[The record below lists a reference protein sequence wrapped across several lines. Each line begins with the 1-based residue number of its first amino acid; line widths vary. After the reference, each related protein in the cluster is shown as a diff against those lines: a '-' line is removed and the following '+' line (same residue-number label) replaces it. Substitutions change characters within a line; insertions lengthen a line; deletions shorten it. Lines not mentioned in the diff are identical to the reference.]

1 MSDDKR
7 ITIAILGNPNTG
19 TTSLFNQ
26 LTGLHGS
33 VGNYPRVTVGI
44 RKHSFEY
51 QGWEIQLVDLPG
63 IYSLSCRTDEERES
77 RNFLYHEAPDLI
89 LNILDMSNLERN
101 LLLTSQ
107 LIEMSIPRIT
117 VLNMVDE
124 AEDKGVQL
132 DEETFAYLLNTPVV
146 ETNARDGVG
155 VDSLLKAIMEFAEA
169 KSQPEII
176 KLNYDSH
183 LEEAIERTQDHIARL
198 HDDSM
203 RAEHSRWLA
212 IKLLENDETVI
223 KEEGDHTDLIA
234 AVAVERDELKKGHS
248 EDAAMLLNN
257 GRYGFVNGLL
267 QETMQV
273 DVDTAINRIDAT
285 RVIDAFLLH
294 KWLGMPIF
302 LFIMW
307 VMFESTFTLGAYPV
321 DWIDAGVGLVSDGLN
336 NIMPDNMFKDLL
348 INGVLAGVGGTIIFL
363 PNIVILFF
371 FIAVFNDTGYM
382 VRGAV
387 LVDRI
392 MHKFGLHGKAFIP
405 MLTGF
410 GCNVPAI
417 MATRTIEH
425 RRDRLVAILVNPF
438 ISCSARLPVFILFT
452 GAFFGENAKLIDLK
466 SSFVMPGMMD
476 MHVHMGFEI
485 GANTEKDMVKLEDT
499 ERVLRSAVYAKRI
512 LHAGF
517 TTVRDLGGKPEI
529 SFALRNSIAK
539 GWVAGPRIIASGSGV
554 AATGGHGDVDGMK
567 MDLLKK
573 ETSETVCDGVEDCRR
588 AVRHAVKYGAD
599 VIKITATG
607 GVLSETNTGT
617 GQQMTDD
624 EMKEIMDTAHNLGRK
639 IAAHAH
645 AAEGINAALRAG
657 VDSIEHGSYA
667 DKTSIKL
674 FKKTGA
680 YLVPTLLAGN
690 TVVKMAETTD
700 ILPPVIAKKAIR
712 VGGDMMA
719 HFSVAYKKGV
729 KIAFGTDS
737 GVSAHGINAEEAVLM
752 HQAGMSE
759 MDILKSATVNAAD
772 LADMSDSLGTLEV
785 GKQADIIAMDAS
797 PLKDI
802 KEVLSVD
809 FVMKGGTVH
818 KQ

>member
-19 TTSLFNQ
+19 TTSLFNK

-44 RKHSFEY
+44 RKHTFEH

-77 RNFLYHEAPDLI
+77 RNYLYHDAPDLI

-155 VDSLLKAIMEFAEA
+155 VEDLLKAVMEFAEA

-183 LEEAIERTQDHIARL
+183 LEEAIARTQAHIAKL

-203 RAEHSRWLA
+203 REEHSRWLA
-212 IKLLENDETVI
+212 IKLLENDATVI
-223 KEEGDHTDLIA
+223 KEEGDHADLIA

-257 GRYGFVNGLL
+257 GRYGFVHGLL

-273 DVDTAINRIDAT
+273 DTDTAINRIDAT
-285 RVIDAFLLH
+285 RVIDSFLLH
-294 KWLGMPIF
+294 KWFGMPIF

-321 DWIDAGVGLVSDGLN
+321 DWIDAGVGLISDGLN
-336 NIMPDNMFKDLL
+336 NIMPDNLFKDLI
-348 INGVLAGVGGTIIFL
+348 INGVLAGVGGTIVFL

-452 GAFFGENAKLIDLK
+452 GAFFGENAGTALFGIYMVSIAVALGAALFLSKTIVK
-466 SSFVMPGMMD
+466 
-476 MHVHMGFEI
+476 
-485 GANTEKDMVKLEDT
+485 GANTSPFLMELPPYRAPTWQSISTHMSSNASEFLRKVGGIIVVGSIVIWFLQTFPLDVELSKD
-499 ERVLRSAVYAKRI
+499 YQQ
-512 LHAGF
+512 
-517 TTVRDLGGKPEI
+517 EI
-529 SFALRNSIAK
+529 SVLEAKPQVNPQSTQSMIKQLKLDMQQEVQHKSYLGQIGRFVQPVFAPMNFDTNASIALLT
-539 GWVAGPRIIASGSGV
+539 GVVAKEIVV
-554 AATGGHGDVDGMK
+554 ATF
-567 MDLLKK
+567 
-573 ETSETVCDGVEDCRR
+573 
-588 AVRHAVKYGAD
+588 
-599 VIKITATG
+599 
-607 GVLSETNTGT
+607 GVLYAQGDEVDENTLSLRESIGSS
-617 GQQMTDD
+617 MTVV
-624 EMKEIMDTAHNLGRK
+624 TA
-639 IAAHAH
+639 ISFM
-645 AAEGINAALRAG
+645 I
-657 VDSIEHGSYA
+657 
-667 DKTSIKL
+667 
-674 FKKTGA
+674 F
-680 YLVPTLLAGN
+680 TLLYIPCMSTIAIIYR
-690 TVVKMAETTD
+690 ETGSWKWTS
-700 ILPPVIAKKAIR
+700 
-712 VGGDMMA
+712 
-719 HFSVAYKKGV
+719 FSVGFSISLAYV
-729 KIAFGTDS
+729 LAFA
-737 GVSAHGINAEEAVLM
+737 VSY
-752 HQAGMSE
+752 
-759 MDILKSATVNAAD
+759 
-772 LADMSDSLGTLEV
+772 
-785 GKQADIIAMDAS
+785 
-797 PLKDI
+797 
-802 KEVLSVD
+802 
-809 FVMKGGTVH
+809 FGGLIV
-818 KQ
+818 

>member
-26 LTGLHGS
+26 LTGLHSS

-44 RKHSFEY
+44 RKHSFEH
-51 QGWEIQLVDLPG
+51 QDWEIQLVDLPG
-63 IYSLSCRTDEERES
+63 VYSLSCRTDEELES
-77 RNFLYHEAPDLI
+77 RNFLYHDAPDLI

-107 LIEMSIPRIT
+107 LIELSIPRIT

-155 VDSLLKAIMEFAEA
+155 VDNLLKAIMEFAEA

-183 LEEAIERTQDHIARL
+183 LEEAIERTQAYIAKL
-198 HDDSM
+198 HNDSM
-203 RAEHSRWLA
+203 REEHSRWLA

-248 EDAAMLLNN
+248 EDAAMLLNS
-257 GRYGFVNGLL
+257 GRYGFVHGLL

-273 DVDTAINRIDAT
+273 DTATAINRIDAT

-294 KWLGMPIF
+294 KWFGMPIF

-321 DWIDAGVGLVSDGLN
+321 DWIDAGVALISDGLG
-336 NIMPDNMFKDLL
+336 NIMPDNLFKDLL
-348 INGVLAGVGGTIIFL
+348 INGVLAGVGGTIVFL

-452 GAFFGENAKLIDLK
+452 GAFFAENAGTALFGIYMVSIAVALGAALFLSKTIVK
-466 SSFVMPGMMD
+466 
-476 MHVHMGFEI
+476 
-485 GANTEKDMVKLEDT
+485 GANTSPFLMELPPYRVPTWQSISTHMSSNASEFLKKVGGIIVVGSIVIWFLQTFPLDVELSKDYQQEISALEAKPQVDQEMVKKLKLDMQQEAQNKSYLGQIGGFVQPVFAPMNFDT
-499 ERVLRSAVYAKRI
+499 NASIALLTGVVAKEIVVATFGVLYAQGDEVDENTLSLRESI
-512 LHAGF
+512 GSSMSMVTA
-517 TTVRDLGGKPEI
+517 I
-529 SFALRNSIAK
+529 SFMIFTLLYIPCMSTIAIIYRETGSWKWTGFSVGFSIALAY
-539 GWVAGPRIIASGSGV
+539 VLAFAVSFF
-554 AATGGHGDVDGMK
+554 GG
-567 MDLLKK
+567 
-573 ETSETVCDGVEDCRR
+573 
-588 AVRHAVKYGAD
+588 
-599 VIKITATG
+599 
-607 GVLSETNTGT
+607 
-617 GQQMTDD
+617 
-624 EMKEIMDTAHNLGRK
+624 
-639 IAAHAH
+639 
-645 AAEGINAALRAG
+645 
-657 VDSIEHGSYA
+657 
-667 DKTSIKL
+667 L
-674 FKKTGA
+674 F
-680 YLVPTLLAGN
+680 V
-690 TVVKMAETTD
+690 
-700 ILPPVIAKKAIR
+700 
-712 VGGDMMA
+712 
-719 HFSVAYKKGV
+719 
-729 KIAFGTDS
+729 
-737 GVSAHGINAEEAVLM
+737 
-752 HQAGMSE
+752 
-759 MDILKSATVNAAD
+759 
-772 LADMSDSLGTLEV
+772 
-785 GKQADIIAMDAS
+785 
-797 PLKDI
+797 
-802 KEVLSVD
+802 
-809 FVMKGGTVH
+809 
-818 KQ
+818 

>member
-26 LTGLHGS
+26 LTGLHSS

-51 QGWEIQLVDLPG
+51 QGWDIQLVDLPG

-77 RNFLYHEAPDLI
+77 RNFLYHDAPDLI

-117 VLNMVDE
+117 ILNMVDE

-267 QETMQV
+267 QETMQI
-273 DVDTAINRIDAT
+273 DTDTAINRIDAT

-294 KWLGMPIF
+294 KWFGMPIF

-321 DWIDAGVGLVSDGLN
+321 DWIDAGVGLISDGLN

-452 GAFFGENAKLIDLK
+452 GAFFGENAGTALFGIYMVSIAVALGAALFLSKTIVK
-466 SSFVMPGMMD
+466 
-476 MHVHMGFEI
+476 
-485 GANTEKDMVKLEDT
+485 GANTSPFLMELPPYRAPTWQSISTHMSSNASEFLRKVGGIIVVGSIIIWFLQTFPLDVELSKD
-499 ERVLRSAVYAKRI
+499 YQQ
-512 LHAGF
+512 
-517 TTVRDLGGKPEI
+517 EI
-529 SFALRNSIAK
+529 SVLEAKPQVNQEMIKQLKLDMQQEAQHKSYLGQIGGFVQPVFAPMNFDTNASIALLT
-539 GWVAGPRIIASGSGV
+539 GVVAKEIVVATFGVLYAQGDEVDENTLSLRESIASS
-554 AATGGHGDVDGMK
+554 M
-567 MDLLKK
+567 
-573 ETSETVCDGVEDCRR
+573 TVV
-588 AVRHAVKYGAD
+588 
-599 VIKITATG
+599 TAI
-607 GVLSETNTGT
+607 SF
-617 GQQMTDD
+617 M
-624 EMKEIMDTAHNLGRK
+624 I
-639 IAAHAH
+639 
-645 AAEGINAALRAG
+645 
-657 VDSIEHGSYA
+657 
-667 DKTSIKL
+667 
-674 FKKTGA
+674 F
-680 YLVPTLLAGN
+680 TLLYIPCMSTIAIIYR
-690 TVVKMAETTD
+690 ETQSWKWT
-700 ILPPVIAKKAIR
+700 
-712 VGGDMMA
+712 G
-719 HFSVAYKKGV
+719 FSVGFSIALAYV
-729 KIAFGTDS
+729 LAFA
-737 GVSAHGINAEEAVLM
+737 VS
-752 HQAGMSE
+752 
-759 MDILKSATVNAAD
+759 
-772 LADMSDSLGTLEV
+772 
-785 GKQADIIAMDAS
+785 
-797 PLKDI
+797 
-802 KEVLSVD
+802 
-809 FVMKGGTVH
+809 FFGGLLV
-818 KQ
+818 

>member
-117 VLNMVDE
+117 ILNMVDE

-452 GAFFGENAKLIDLK
+452 GAFFGENAGTALFGIYMVSIAVALGAALFLSKTIVK
-466 SSFVMPGMMD
+466 
-476 MHVHMGFEI
+476 
-485 GANTEKDMVKLEDT
+485 GANTSPFLMELPPYRVPTWQSISTHMSSNASEFLRKVGGIIVVGSIVIWFLQTFPLDVELSKD
-499 ERVLRSAVYAKRI
+499 YQQ
-512 LHAGF
+512 
-517 TTVRDLGGKPEI
+517 EI
-529 SFALRNSIAK
+529 SVLEAKPQVNQEMIKQLKLDMQQEAQHKSYLGQIGGFVQPAFAPMNFDTNASIALLT
-539 GWVAGPRIIASGSGV
+539 GVVAKEIVVATFGVLYAQGDEVDENTLSLRESIASS
-554 AATGGHGDVDGMK
+554 M
-567 MDLLKK
+567 
-573 ETSETVCDGVEDCRR
+573 TVV
-588 AVRHAVKYGAD
+588 
-599 VIKITATG
+599 TAI
-607 GVLSETNTGT
+607 SF
-617 GQQMTDD
+617 M
-624 EMKEIMDTAHNLGRK
+624 I
-639 IAAHAH
+639 
-645 AAEGINAALRAG
+645 
-657 VDSIEHGSYA
+657 
-667 DKTSIKL
+667 
-674 FKKTGA
+674 F
-680 YLVPTLLAGN
+680 TLLYIPCMSTIAIIYR
-690 TVVKMAETTD
+690 ETQSWKWT
-700 ILPPVIAKKAIR
+700 
-712 VGGDMMA
+712 G
-719 HFSVAYKKGV
+719 FSVGFSIALAYV
-729 KIAFGTDS
+729 LAFA
-737 GVSAHGINAEEAVLM
+737 VS
-752 HQAGMSE
+752 
-759 MDILKSATVNAAD
+759 
-772 LADMSDSLGTLEV
+772 
-785 GKQADIIAMDAS
+785 
-797 PLKDI
+797 
-802 KEVLSVD
+802 
-809 FVMKGGTVH
+809 FFGGLLV
-818 KQ
+818 

>member
-26 LTGLHGS
+26 LTGLHSS

-63 IYSLSCRTDEERES
+63 VYSLSCRTDEERES
-77 RNFLYHEAPDLI
+77 RNFLYHDAPDLI

-107 LIEMSIPRIT
+107 LIELSIPRIT
-117 VLNMVDE
+117 ILNMVDE
-124 AEDKGVQL
+124 AEDKGVEL

-155 VDSLLKAIMEFAEA
+155 VDNLLKVVMEFAEA
-169 KSQPEII
+169 KSQPELI

-183 LEEAIERTQDHIARL
+183 LEEAIERTQAYIAKL

-203 RAEHSRWLA
+203 REEHSRWLA

-234 AVAVERDELKKGHS
+234 AVAVERDELQKGHS
-248 EDAAMLLNN
+248 EDAAMLLNS
-257 GRYGFVNGLL
+257 GRYGFVHGLL
-267 QETMQV
+267 QETMKV
-273 DVDTAINRIDAT
+273 DTATAINRIDAT

-294 KWLGMPIF
+294 KWIGMPIF

-321 DWIDAGVGLVSDGLN
+321 DWIDAGVGLISDGLS
-336 NIMPDNMFKDLL
+336 NIMPDNLFKDLL
-348 INGVLAGVGGTIIFL
+348 INGVLAGVGGTIVFL

-452 GAFFGENAKLIDLK
+452 GAFFGENAGTALFGIYMVSIAVALGAALFLSKTIVK
-466 SSFVMPGMMD
+466 
-476 MHVHMGFEI
+476 
-485 GANTEKDMVKLEDT
+485 GANTSPFLMELPPYRVPTWQSISTHMSSNASEFLKKVGGIIVVGSIVIWFLQTFPLDTELSKDYQQEISVLEAKPQVDPQSTQSMVKQLKLDMQKEVQHKSYLGQIGGFVQPVFAPMNFDT
-499 ERVLRSAVYAKRI
+499 NASIALLTGVVAKEIVVATFGVLYAQGDEVDENTLTLRESI
-512 LHAGF
+512 GSSMSIVTA
-517 TTVRDLGGKPEI
+517 I
-529 SFALRNSIAK
+529 SFMIFTLLYIPCMSTIAIIYRETGSWKWTGFSVSFSIALAY
-539 GWVAGPRIIASGSGV
+539 VLAFAVSFF
-554 AATGGHGDVDGMK
+554 GG
-567 MDLLKK
+567 LL
-573 ETSETVCDGVEDCRR
+573 V
-588 AVRHAVKYGAD
+588 
-599 VIKITATG
+599 
-607 GVLSETNTGT
+607 
-617 GQQMTDD
+617 
-624 EMKEIMDTAHNLGRK
+624 
-639 IAAHAH
+639 
-645 AAEGINAALRAG
+645 
-657 VDSIEHGSYA
+657 
-667 DKTSIKL
+667 
-674 FKKTGA
+674 
-680 YLVPTLLAGN
+680 
-690 TVVKMAETTD
+690 
-700 ILPPVIAKKAIR
+700 
-712 VGGDMMA
+712 
-719 HFSVAYKKGV
+719 
-729 KIAFGTDS
+729 
-737 GVSAHGINAEEAVLM
+737 
-752 HQAGMSE
+752 
-759 MDILKSATVNAAD
+759 
-772 LADMSDSLGTLEV
+772 
-785 GKQADIIAMDAS
+785 
-797 PLKDI
+797 
-802 KEVLSVD
+802 
-809 FVMKGGTVH
+809 
-818 KQ
+818 

>member
-117 VLNMVDE
+117 ILKMVDE

-452 GAFFGENAKLIDLK
+452 GAFFGENAGTALFGIYMVSIAVALGAALFLSKTIVK
-466 SSFVMPGMMD
+466 
-476 MHVHMGFEI
+476 
-485 GANTEKDMVKLEDT
+485 GANTSPFLMELPPYRVPTWQSISTHMSSNASEFLRKVGGIIVVGSIVIWFLQTFPLDVELSKD
-499 ERVLRSAVYAKRI
+499 YQQ
-512 LHAGF
+512 
-517 TTVRDLGGKPEI
+517 EI
-529 SFALRNSIAK
+529 SVLEAKPQVNQEMIKQLKLDMQQEAQHKSYLGQIGGFVQPAFAPMNFDTNASIALLT
-539 GWVAGPRIIASGSGV
+539 GVVAKEIVVATFGVLYAQGDEVDENTLSLRESIASS
-554 AATGGHGDVDGMK
+554 M
-567 MDLLKK
+567 
-573 ETSETVCDGVEDCRR
+573 TVV
-588 AVRHAVKYGAD
+588 
-599 VIKITATG
+599 TAI
-607 GVLSETNTGT
+607 SF
-617 GQQMTDD
+617 M
-624 EMKEIMDTAHNLGRK
+624 I
-639 IAAHAH
+639 
-645 AAEGINAALRAG
+645 
-657 VDSIEHGSYA
+657 
-667 DKTSIKL
+667 
-674 FKKTGA
+674 F
-680 YLVPTLLAGN
+680 TLLYIPCMSTIAIIYR
-690 TVVKMAETTD
+690 ETQSWKWT
-700 ILPPVIAKKAIR
+700 
-712 VGGDMMA
+712 G
-719 HFSVAYKKGV
+719 FSVGFSIALAYV
-729 KIAFGTDS
+729 LAFA
-737 GVSAHGINAEEAVLM
+737 VS
-752 HQAGMSE
+752 
-759 MDILKSATVNAAD
+759 
-772 LADMSDSLGTLEV
+772 
-785 GKQADIIAMDAS
+785 
-797 PLKDI
+797 
-802 KEVLSVD
+802 
-809 FVMKGGTVH
+809 FFGGLLV
-818 KQ
+818 

>member
-1 MSDDKR
+1 MASDKQ
-7 ITIAILGNPNTG
+7 ITIALLGNPNTG
-19 TTSLFNQ
+19 TTSLFNR
-26 LTGLHGS
+26 LTGLHSS

-44 RKHSFEY
+44 RKHTFEY

-77 RNFLYHEAPDLI
+77 RNFLYHNAPDLI

-155 VDSLLKAIMEFAEA
+155 IDALLNAIMEFAEA
-169 KSQPEII
+169 KTQPEII

-183 LEEAIERTQDHIARL
+183 LEEAIERTQAHIARL

-212 IKLLENDETVI
+212 IKLLEDDETVI
-223 KEEGDHTDLIA
+223 KEEGDHADLIA

-267 QETMQV
+267 QETMKV

-285 RVIDAFLLH
+285 RIIDAFLLH

-321 DWIDAGVGLVSDGLN
+321 DWIDAGVSLIAGGLN
-336 NIMPDNMFKDLL
+336 NIMPDNLFKDLI

-452 GAFFGENAKLIDLK
+452 GAFFGESAGTALFGIYMVSIAVALGAALFLSKTIVK
-466 SSFVMPGMMD
+466 
-476 MHVHMGFEI
+476 
-485 GANTEKDMVKLEDT
+485 GANTSPFLMELPPYRVPTWQSISTHMSSNASEFLKKVGGIIVVGSIVIWFLQTFPLDVELSKD
-499 ERVLRSAVYAKRI
+499 YQQ
-512 LHAGF
+512 
-517 TTVRDLGGKPEI
+517 EI
-529 SFALRNSIAK
+529 SVLEAKPQVNQEIIKQLKLDMQQEVQHKSYLGQIGNFVQPVFAPMNFDTNASIALLT
-539 GWVAGPRIIASGSGV
+539 GVVAKEIVVATFGVLYAQGDEVDENTLSLRESIASSMTIV
-554 AATGGHGDVDGMK
+554 
-567 MDLLKK
+567 
-573 ETSETVCDGVEDCRR
+573 
-588 AVRHAVKYGAD
+588 
-599 VIKITATG
+599 TAI
-607 GVLSETNTGT
+607 SF
-617 GQQMTDD
+617 M
-624 EMKEIMDTAHNLGRK
+624 I
-639 IAAHAH
+639 
-645 AAEGINAALRAG
+645 
-657 VDSIEHGSYA
+657 
-667 DKTSIKL
+667 
-674 FKKTGA
+674 F
-680 YLVPTLLAGN
+680 TLLYIPCMSTIAIIYR
-690 TVVKMAETTD
+690 ETQSWRWT
-700 ILPPVIAKKAIR
+700 A
-712 VGGDMMA
+712 
-719 HFSVAYKKGV
+719 FSVGFSIALAYV
-729 KIAFGTDS
+729 LAFA
-737 GVSAHGINAEEAVLM
+737 VS
-752 HQAGMSE
+752 
-759 MDILKSATVNAAD
+759 
-772 LADMSDSLGTLEV
+772 
-785 GKQADIIAMDAS
+785 
-797 PLKDI
+797 
-802 KEVLSVD
+802 
-809 FVMKGGTVH
+809 FFGGLIV
-818 KQ
+818 

>member
-452 GAFFGENAKLIDLK
+452 GAFFGENAGTALFGIYMVSIAVALGAALFLSKTIVK
-466 SSFVMPGMMD
+466 
-476 MHVHMGFEI
+476 
-485 GANTEKDMVKLEDT
+485 GANTSPFLMELPPYRVPTWQSISTHMSSNASEFLRKVGGIIVVGSIVIWFLQTFPLDVELSKD
-499 ERVLRSAVYAKRI
+499 YQQ
-512 LHAGF
+512 
-517 TTVRDLGGKPEI
+517 EI
-529 SFALRNSIAK
+529 SVLEAKPQVNQEMIKQLKLDMQQEAQHKSYLGQIGGFVQPAFAPMNFDTNASIALLT
-539 GWVAGPRIIASGSGV
+539 GVVAKEIVVATFGVLYAQGDEVDENTLSLRESIASS
-554 AATGGHGDVDGMK
+554 M
-567 MDLLKK
+567 
-573 ETSETVCDGVEDCRR
+573 TVV
-588 AVRHAVKYGAD
+588 
-599 VIKITATG
+599 TAI
-607 GVLSETNTGT
+607 SF
-617 GQQMTDD
+617 M
-624 EMKEIMDTAHNLGRK
+624 I
-639 IAAHAH
+639 
-645 AAEGINAALRAG
+645 
-657 VDSIEHGSYA
+657 
-667 DKTSIKL
+667 
-674 FKKTGA
+674 F
-680 YLVPTLLAGN
+680 TLLYIPCMSTIAIIYR
-690 TVVKMAETTD
+690 ETQSWKWT
-700 ILPPVIAKKAIR
+700 
-712 VGGDMMA
+712 G
-719 HFSVAYKKGV
+719 FSVGFSIALAYV
-729 KIAFGTDS
+729 LAFA
-737 GVSAHGINAEEAVLM
+737 VS
-752 HQAGMSE
+752 
-759 MDILKSATVNAAD
+759 
-772 LADMSDSLGTLEV
+772 
-785 GKQADIIAMDAS
+785 
-797 PLKDI
+797 
-802 KEVLSVD
+802 
-809 FVMKGGTVH
+809 FFGGLLV
-818 KQ
+818 

>member
-1 MSDDKR
+1 MASDKQ
-7 ITIAILGNPNTG
+7 ITIALLGNPNTG
-19 TTSLFNQ
+19 TTSLFNR
-26 LTGLHGS
+26 LTGLHSS

-44 RKHSFEY
+44 RKHTFEY

-77 RNFLYHEAPDLI
+77 RNFLYHNAPDLI

-146 ETNARDGVG
+146 ETNARDDVG
-155 VDSLLKAIMEFAEA
+155 IDALLNAIMEFAEA
-169 KSQPEII
+169 KTQPEII

-183 LEEAIERTQDHIARL
+183 LEEAIERTQAHIARL

-212 IKLLENDETVI
+212 IKLLEDDETVI
-223 KEEGDHTDLIA
+223 KEEGDHADLIA

-267 QETMQV
+267 QETMKV

-285 RVIDAFLLH
+285 RIIDAFLLH

-321 DWIDAGVGLVSDGLN
+321 DWIDAGVSLIAGGLN
-336 NIMPDNMFKDLL
+336 NIMPDNLFKDLI

-452 GAFFGENAKLIDLK
+452 GAFFGESAGTALFGIYMVSIAVALGAALFLSKTIVK
-466 SSFVMPGMMD
+466 
-476 MHVHMGFEI
+476 
-485 GANTEKDMVKLEDT
+485 GANTSPFLMELPPYRVPTWQSISTHMSSNASEFLKKVGGIIVVGSIVIWFLQTFPLDVELSKD
-499 ERVLRSAVYAKRI
+499 YQQ
-512 LHAGF
+512 
-517 TTVRDLGGKPEI
+517 EI
-529 SFALRNSIAK
+529 SVLEAKPQVNQEIIKQLKLDMQQEVQHKSYLGQIGNFVQPVFAPMNFDTNASIALLT
-539 GWVAGPRIIASGSGV
+539 GVVAKEIVVATFGVLYAQGDEVDENTLSLRESIASSMTIV
-554 AATGGHGDVDGMK
+554 
-567 MDLLKK
+567 
-573 ETSETVCDGVEDCRR
+573 
-588 AVRHAVKYGAD
+588 
-599 VIKITATG
+599 TAI
-607 GVLSETNTGT
+607 SF
-617 GQQMTDD
+617 M
-624 EMKEIMDTAHNLGRK
+624 I
-639 IAAHAH
+639 
-645 AAEGINAALRAG
+645 
-657 VDSIEHGSYA
+657 
-667 DKTSIKL
+667 
-674 FKKTGA
+674 F
-680 YLVPTLLAGN
+680 TLLYIPCMSTIAIIYR
-690 TVVKMAETTD
+690 ETQSWRWT
-700 ILPPVIAKKAIR
+700 A
-712 VGGDMMA
+712 
-719 HFSVAYKKGV
+719 FSVGFSIALAYV
-729 KIAFGTDS
+729 LAFA
-737 GVSAHGINAEEAVLM
+737 VS
-752 HQAGMSE
+752 
-759 MDILKSATVNAAD
+759 
-772 LADMSDSLGTLEV
+772 
-785 GKQADIIAMDAS
+785 
-797 PLKDI
+797 
-802 KEVLSVD
+802 
-809 FVMKGGTVH
+809 FFGGLIV
-818 KQ
+818 

>member
-1 MSDDKR
+1 MADNKQ
-7 ITIAILGNPNTG
+7 ITIALLGNPNTG
-19 TTSLFNQ
+19 STSLFNR
-26 LTGLHGS
+26 LTGLHSS

-44 RKHSFEY
+44 RKHTFEY

-77 RNFLYHEAPDLI
+77 RNFLYHNAPDLI

-155 VDSLLKAIMEFAEA
+155 VDDLLKAIVEFAEA
-169 KSQPEII
+169 KTQPEVI

-183 LEEAIERTQDHIARL
+183 LEEAIERTQAHITRL

-212 IKLLENDETVI
+212 IKLLEDDETVI

-234 AVAVERDELKKGHS
+234 AVAMEREELKKGHS
-248 EDAAMLLNN
+248 EEAEMLLNN

-267 QETMQV
+267 QETMQI

-321 DWIDAGVGLVSDGLN
+321 DWIDAGVGLISDGLN

-452 GAFFGENAKLIDLK
+452 GAFFGENAGTALFGIYMVSIAVALGAALFLSKTIVK
-466 SSFVMPGMMD
+466 
-476 MHVHMGFEI
+476 
-485 GANTEKDMVKLEDT
+485 GANTSPFLMELPPYRVPTWQSISTHMSSNASEFLRKVGGIIVVGSIVIWFLQTFPLDVELSKD
-499 ERVLRSAVYAKRI
+499 YQQ
-512 LHAGF
+512 
-517 TTVRDLGGKPEI
+517 EI
-529 SFALRNSIAK
+529 SVLEAKPQVNQEMIKQLKLDMQQEAQHKSYLGQIGGFVQPVFAPMNFDTNASIALLT
-539 GWVAGPRIIASGSGV
+539 GVVAKEIVVATFGVLYAQGDEVDENTLSLRESIASSMTMV
-554 AATGGHGDVDGMK
+554 
-567 MDLLKK
+567 
-573 ETSETVCDGVEDCRR
+573 
-588 AVRHAVKYGAD
+588 
-599 VIKITATG
+599 TAI
-607 GVLSETNTGT
+607 SF
-617 GQQMTDD
+617 M
-624 EMKEIMDTAHNLGRK
+624 I
-639 IAAHAH
+639 
-645 AAEGINAALRAG
+645 
-657 VDSIEHGSYA
+657 
-667 DKTSIKL
+667 
-674 FKKTGA
+674 F
-680 YLVPTLLAGN
+680 TLLYIPCMSTIAIIYR
-690 TVVKMAETTD
+690 ETQSWKWT
-700 ILPPVIAKKAIR
+700 
-712 VGGDMMA
+712 G
-719 HFSVAYKKGV
+719 FSVGFSIALAYV
-729 KIAFGTDS
+729 LAFA
-737 GVSAHGINAEEAVLM
+737 VSFFGGL
-752 HQAGMSE
+752 
-759 MDILKSATVNAAD
+759 
-772 LADMSDSLGTLEV
+772 
-785 GKQADIIAMDAS
+785 
-797 PLKDI
+797 
-802 KEVLSVD
+802 
-809 FVMKGGTVH
+809 FV
-818 KQ
+818 

>member
-1 MSDDKR
+1 MADDKQ
-7 ITIAILGNPNTG
+7 ITIALLGNPNTG

-26 LTGLHGS
+26 LTGLHGP

-44 RKHSFEY
+44 RKHTFEY

-77 RNFLYHEAPDLI
+77 RNFLYHNAPDLI
-89 LNILDMSNLERN
+89 LNVLDMSNLERN

-155 VDSLLKAIMEFAEA
+155 VDDLLKAIMEFAEA
-169 KSQPEII
+169 KTQPEII

-183 LEEAIERTQDHIARL
+183 LEEAIERTQAHITRL

-212 IKLLENDETVI
+212 IKLLEDDETVI
-223 KEEGDHTDLIA
+223 KEEGDHADLIA
-234 AVAVERDELKKGHS
+234 AVALERDELKKGHS

-273 DVDTAINRIDAT
+273 DVDTAMNRIDAT

-321 DWIDAGVGLVSDGLN
+321 DWIDAGVGLISDSLN
-336 NIMPDNMFKDLL
+336 NSMPESMFKDLL
-348 INGVLAGVGGTIIFL
+348 INGVLAGVGGTVIFL

-452 GAFFGENAKLIDLK
+452 GAFFGENAGTALFGIYMVSIAVALGAALFLSKTIVK
-466 SSFVMPGMMD
+466 
-476 MHVHMGFEI
+476 
-485 GANTEKDMVKLEDT
+485 GANTSPFLMELPPYRVPTWQSISTHMSSNASEFLRKVGGIIVVGSIVIWFLQTFPLDVEMSKD
-499 ERVLRSAVYAKRI
+499 YQQ
-512 LHAGF
+512 
-517 TTVRDLGGKPEI
+517 EI
-529 SFALRNSIAK
+529 STLEAQPQVNQEKITQLKLDMQQESQHKSYLGQIGGFVQPVFAPMNFDTNASIALLT
-539 GWVAGPRIIASGSGV
+539 GVVAKEIVVATFGVLYAQGDEVDENTLSLRESIASS
-554 AATGGHGDVDGMK
+554 M
-567 MDLLKK
+567 
-573 ETSETVCDGVEDCRR
+573 TVV
-588 AVRHAVKYGAD
+588 
-599 VIKITATG
+599 TAI
-607 GVLSETNTGT
+607 SF
-617 GQQMTDD
+617 M
-624 EMKEIMDTAHNLGRK
+624 I
-639 IAAHAH
+639 
-645 AAEGINAALRAG
+645 
-657 VDSIEHGSYA
+657 
-667 DKTSIKL
+667 
-674 FKKTGA
+674 F
-680 YLVPTLLAGN
+680 TLLYIPCMSTIAIIYR
-690 TVVKMAETTD
+690 ETGSWKWT
-700 ILPPVIAKKAIR
+700 
-712 VGGDMMA
+712 G
-719 HFSVAYKKGV
+719 FSVGFSIALAYV
-729 KIAFGTDS
+729 LAFA
-737 GVSAHGINAEEAVLM
+737 VSFFGGL
-752 HQAGMSE
+752 
-759 MDILKSATVNAAD
+759 
-772 LADMSDSLGTLEV
+772 
-785 GKQADIIAMDAS
+785 
-797 PLKDI
+797 
-802 KEVLSVD
+802 
-809 FVMKGGTVH
+809 FV
-818 KQ
+818 